1 MKKLISIAVFA
12 VFSASSAMSAGFAPS
27 VGVSFNQSAFAGQG
41 TEKNYDETST
51 FKNDSTKEYGAFA
64 EEFAS
69 VFVEMGLGDYFA
81 IGLDYVPGS
90 IESPENFSREGNT
103 TKQNGLDPGVSRVN
117 VDFEDLTT
125 VYLLAKS
132 QIGVFAKV
140 GYSQMDINVTSENAG
155 TYKDTDSDGVEV
167 AIGYE
172 RDLGEFGVRAELA
185 YHTFDDVKA
194 DNGKSS
200 DVDANKITVSNMEG
214 ATARLSLVKTF

>member
-1 MKKLISIAVFA
+1 MDIKV
-12 VFSASSAMSAGFAPS
+12 SA
-27 VGVSFNQSAFAGQG
+27 
-41 TEKNYDETST
+41 E
-51 FKNDSTKEYGAFA
+51 
-64 EEFAS
+64 
-69 VFVEMGLGDYFA
+69 
-81 IGLDYVPGS
+81 
-90 IESPENFSREGNT
+90 
-103 TKQNGLDPGVSRVN
+103 
-117 VDFEDLTT
+117 FEDLTT

-140 GYSQMDINVTSENAG
+140 GYSQMDINVTSANAG

-172 RDLGEFGVRAELA
+172 RDLGDFGVRAELA